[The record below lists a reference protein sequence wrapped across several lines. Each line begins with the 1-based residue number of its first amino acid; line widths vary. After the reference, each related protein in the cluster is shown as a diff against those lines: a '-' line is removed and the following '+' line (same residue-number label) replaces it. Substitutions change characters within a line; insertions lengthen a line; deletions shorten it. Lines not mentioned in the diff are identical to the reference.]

1 MAEKNK
7 GGRPRAENPRNRPL
21 KFMLT
26 ADEEKLVEEAA
37 AAANTVASKWAREQT
52 LAAAKRQA

>member
-7 GGRPRAENPRNRPL
+7 GGRPRVTDPKNRPL

-26 ADEEKLVEEAA
+26 ADEEKLVHEAA
-37 AAANTVASKWAREQT
+37 AAANLAASAWAREKT
-52 LAAAKRQA
+52 LAAAKRQG